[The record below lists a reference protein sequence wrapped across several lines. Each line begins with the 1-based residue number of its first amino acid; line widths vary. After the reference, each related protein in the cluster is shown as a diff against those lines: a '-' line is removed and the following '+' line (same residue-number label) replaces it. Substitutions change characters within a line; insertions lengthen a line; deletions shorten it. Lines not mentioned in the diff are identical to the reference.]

1 METCLHMAYVVDTR
15 LVQVPDRVM
24 WQPHDGELH
33 TFCHLPFRLAMSLIR
48 RANNAHVCECSS
60 YLAEAFGL
68 RMLLKT
74 KGREVDTR
82 SEDSRLGQ
90 NTDAPHSIDLHFH
103 IRVAVGVT

>member
-24 WQPHDGELH
+24 WQSHDGELH

-68 RMLLKT
+68 GMFLET
-74 KGREVDTR
+74 KGWEVHAR
-82 SEDSRLGQ
+82 SENPRLGQ
-90 NTDAPHSIDLHFH
+90 NTNATHSVDLHLH
-103 IRVAVGVT
+103 IRVAVGVA